1 MYIIVLYHNMLKVSC
16 YRFFSMKISEWGDR
30 NQIFENVFLLFGFI
44 ILAKFVSFFLRKD
57 VGFISSPY
65 ILEVIFLFLYT
76 MPFYIAFLALG
87 VSIMHKLKQAQYVK
101 GEVILNVISC
111 VMACFIFLTAFNIAN
126 LLYIALG
133 LSTILII
140 LRIVIM
146 VIYKR
151 KMNIFVFVKQK
162 AFWLCTSVILLT
174 VIFVMAILYNFSSSK
189 NRYDDS
195 NELNTTKTTFYSQN
209 FE

>member
-1 MYIIVLYHNMLKVSC
+1 
-16 YRFFSMKISEWGDR
+16 
-30 NQIFENVFLLFGFI
+30 
-44 ILAKFVSFFLRKD
+44 
-57 VGFISSPY
+57 
-65 ILEVIFLFLYT
+65 
-76 MPFYIAFLALG
+76 
-87 VSIMHKLKQAQYVK
+87 
-101 GEVILNVISC
+101 
-111 VMACFIFLTAFNIAN
+111 MACFIFLTAFNIAN

>member
-1 MYIIVLYHNMLKVSC
+1 MIEIRYLKMFFYSLVLSYWPS
-16 YRFFSMKISEWGDR
+16 
-30 NQIFENVFLLFGFI
+30 LFI
-44 ILAKFVSFFLRKD
+44 VSFFLRKD